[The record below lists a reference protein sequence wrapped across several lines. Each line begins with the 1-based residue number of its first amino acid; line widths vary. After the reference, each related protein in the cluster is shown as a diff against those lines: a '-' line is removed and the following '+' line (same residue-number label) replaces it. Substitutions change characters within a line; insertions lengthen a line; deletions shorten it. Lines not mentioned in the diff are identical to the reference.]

1 MNVDRNAQA
10 LIDLVEADRA
20 RQCEAILADARAR
33 ADAVRRQAHADARA
47 RMREAFAE
55 ERARLGAAVTSAQ
68 AQLQTHRRLHEQRRA
83 AGLLELAARRLP
95 EALAARWGD
104 DRGRAAWVGRVVSAA
119 RSALG
124 DCAWTVVHAPGW
136 PAAEREALADGLCAG
151 ASGRPHF
158 VEDASLGAG
167 LKVLAS
173 GNVVDGS
180 VAGLLADRDAIGA
193 RLLHLL
199 EGGR

>member
-1 MNVDRNAQA
+1 MSVERNAQA

-20 RQCEAILADARAR
+20 RQCDAILSEAKGR

-47 RMREAFAE
+47 RVREAFAQ
-55 ERARLGAAVTSAQ
+55 ERARLGAAVTAAQ

-83 AGLLELAARRLP
+83 AGLLDLAAQRLP
-95 EALAARWGD
+95 QALAARWRD
-104 DRGRAAWVGRVVSAA
+104 EPGRAAWVDRVVAAA
-119 RSALG
+119 RAALG
-124 DCAWTVVHAPGW
+124 AGAWTVVHAPGW
-136 PAAEREALADGLCAG
+136 PAGERESLAG
-151 ASGRPHF
+151 ALRAAAGGQADF

-167 LKVLAS
+167 LKVVAS
-173 GNVVDGS
+173 GNVVDGT

-199 EGGR
+199 ENGR